1 MRSIVKTVTAVG
13 PTAAIPVDTYITP
26 MQVSAAVVMVGS
38 TYAECTIQHTF
49 DNVFD
54 SSITPTWWD
63 TTTDASEKE
72 NEGYLLQ
79 EDGGKILQETGYG
92 LLIGDE
98 DIQAHIDFPVS
109 AVRLNIT
116 DISAGGSVTF
126 TVLQSGRPG

>member
-13 PTAAIPVDTYITP
+13 ETAAIPLDTYIAP
-26 MQVSAAVVMVGS
+26 FQISAAVVMVGS

-79 EDGGKILQETGYG
+79 EDGGKILQEDGGG
-92 LLIGDE
+92 LMIGDE
-98 DIQAHIDFPVS
+98 DIRTYIDFPVS

-116 DISAGGSVTF
+116 SISAGGSVTF
-126 TVLQSGRPG
+126 TVLQSGNPG